1 MAQRDYY
8 ETLGVPRDAGEAD
21 IKKAYRR
28 LAREYHPD
36 ANKDDPDAAEKFKE
50 INEAYEVLSDPEK
63 RAGYDRFGQAGTP
76 GGAYG
81 PGQGGFGD
89 FGFGGVNDIF
99 DMFFGGGT
107 GGQARRHGPQRGA
120 DLRYDLELD
129 LEEAAFGKETELNV
143 PRLEAC
149 QTCHGSGARPGTS
162 PVTCKV
168 CGGRGQVQTYQ
179 NTLLGRFATVRTC
192 DRCGGEGQ
200 VIETPCLECHG
211 TGRVRRTRKIQVKIP
226 PGVDT
231 GHRLRLSGEGEAGE
245 RGGPRGDLYVV
256 VHVRPHPLF
265 KREGDDI
272 YAEAKI
278 GFTQAALGAEVEVQ
292 TLDGPLKLKVPEGTQ
307 SGTEFRL
314 RGKGVTRLRGHGRG
328 DQYTRML
335 VETPTK
341 LTERERELLRELASL
356 RGEAVDEDR
365 GFMKKVKDTLG
376 M

>member
-36 ANKDDPDAAEKFKE
+36 ANKDDPNAAEKFKQ
-50 INEAYEVLSDPEK
+50 INEAYEVLSDTEK
-63 RAGYDRFGQAGTP
+63 RARYDRFGQAGTQ
-76 GGAYG
+76 GGA
-81 PGQGGFGD
+81 GQGGFGD

-99 DMFFGGGT
+99 DMFFGRGM

-162 PVTCKV
+162 PVTCNV

-179 NTLLGRFATVRTC
+179 NTMLGRFATVRTC

-211 TGRVRRTRKIQVKIP
+211 IGRVRRTRKIEVKIP

-256 VHVRPHPLF
+256 VHVRPHRLF
-265 KREGDDI
+265 KRDGDDI
-272 YAEAKI
+272 YAEARI
-278 GFTQAALGAEVEVQ
+278 GVTQAALGAEVEIQ
-292 TLDGPLKLKVPEGTQ
+292 TLDGPFKLKVPEGTQ

-314 RGKGVTRLRGHGRG
+314 RGKGVARLRGHGRG
-328 DQYTRML
+328 DQYTRMT

-341 LTERERELLRELASL
+341 LTERERELLRELAGL